1 MAEYNGIVA
10 GIGDK
15 ENGINLI
22 KPEYD
27 AALNY
32 YILGKSKA
40 VITGLNIEG
49 TTLKKGVC
57 ALCGYVGTLET
68 DIQNITGYSYIY
80 GRFTLNFGNGLDQ
93 FDIVALTF
101 NPAFDNVNPTSITE
115 AGVYYIYLYYIN
127 NGVPIAQFDTTHN
140 YPEQANS
147 SANSDL
153 VNTTVEESVVGT
165 TQPVNSHT
173 NYPTRIATCEYVHNQ
188 IGEEIDYQ
196 TGTYDITVSSL
207 GGTPHKIGEL
217 KLKKKAKYCIG
228 TISFTFSNVAPADLD
243 PDFNPVYNWGQI
255 DQKFYPKTQSAV
267 LVKLI
272 SLATAVNVEKTI
284 LLLINTNGS
293 FVIDTFTYNGSG
305 TGNKWGAPIT
315 YIGWETN

>member
-15 ENGINLI
+15 ENRINLI

-93 FDIVALTF
+93 FDIIALTF
-101 NPAFDNVNPTSITE
+101 NPAYDNVNPASITE
-115 AGVYYIYLYYIN
+115 AGVYYISLYYID
-127 NGVPIAQFDTTHN
+127 NGVPIAQFDTIHN
-140 YPEQANS
+140 YPE
-147 SANSDL
+147 SAYTSDRADL
-153 VNTTVEESVVGT
+153 VTATIAEDATGT

-173 NYPTRIATCEYVHNQ
+173 TYPTRIATCEYVHNQ
-188 IGEEIDYQ
+188 IEEEIDFNTTTINVEQRGKIVAVLTIKRKSKYAIGNVHYTGQYQ
-196 TGTYDITVSSL
+196 YYTGSDNNFPT
-207 GGTPHKIGEL
+207 
-217 KLKKKAKYCIG
+217 
-228 TISFTFSNVAPADLD
+228 FTLPNGYL
-243 PDFNPVYNWGQI
+243 
-255 DQKFYPKTQSAV
+255 PKTQ
-267 LVKLI
+267 L
-272 SLATAVNVEKTI
+272 TI
-284 LLLINTNGS
+284 LLSAYHYTDDTLSTLQNEYQIVKYVFNANTATPTVTRVGYVQLEVDNTFGYEIN
-293 FVIDTFTYNGSG
+293 
-305 TGNKWGAPIT
+305 
-315 YIGWETN
+315 